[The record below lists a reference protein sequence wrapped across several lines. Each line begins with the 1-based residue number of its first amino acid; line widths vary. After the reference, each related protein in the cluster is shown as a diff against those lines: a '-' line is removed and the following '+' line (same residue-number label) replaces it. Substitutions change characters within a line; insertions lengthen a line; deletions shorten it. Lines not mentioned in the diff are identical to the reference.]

1 MQPITRNQLRESHP
15 IELEKRRI
23 QQIRI
28 NEAYA
33 KMRRDQDLIDIKN
46 WIQLYI
52 YEPIK
57 RAAKDGVLGYQFQM
71 NEYPKNQEYH
81 EHIMNQINTLFP
93 DCDIKIHPGSMP
105 NSDICSIRWE

>member
-81 EHIMNQINTLFP
+81 EHIMTQINTLFP
-93 DCDIKIHPGSMP
+93 DCDVKIHPGSLP

>member
-28 NEAYA
+28 KEAYA
-33 KMRRDQDLIDIKN
+33 KMRRDQDLIDIKI
-46 WIQLYI
+46 WIQSYV

-57 RAAKDGVLGYQFQM
+57 QAAKDGVLGYQFQM
-71 NEYPKNQEYH
+71 NAYPKNEEYH
-81 EHIMNQINTLFP
+81 EHIMTQINTLFP
-93 DCDIKIHPGSMP
+93 DCDIKIHPGSRP